1 MIKSGLIIGVVTLL
15 LVVVAAAGLSPL
27 CAPCVAI
34 ILGLAAGYLAGVFD
48 KPISSGDSAKKGA
61 IAGGIAGVLGMLG
74 NIIAGLINAVVLGS
88 MGMMD
93 SFNQIL
99 GLPSSDPATV
109 WIGQIIAALCI
120 GIINLVLMAGIGA
133 GGGAIWY
140 QITGKKRIP
149 SGTAPY

>member
-1 MIKSGLIIGVVTLL
+1 
-15 LVVVAAAGLSPL
+15 
-27 CAPCVAI
+27 
-34 ILGLAAGYLAGVFD
+34 
-48 KPISSGDSAKKGA
+48 
-61 IAGGIAGVLGMLG
+61 
-74 NIIAGLINAVVLGS
+74 
-88 MGMMD
+88 MD